1 MKKVWIGLLLLLG
14 SVLMCSARTT
24 DFTLLKDLQE
34 KYATQLL
41 SNCALNSTFL
51 RPFSAPLRNKY
62 YKDETDFY
70 LKEQRTD
77 DLNQLLYSLEEYLKK
92 LPPAKKEQVLQQI
105 DSWCFFWITVQ
116 HSSARAEISSEFLL
130 EDILYEI
137 VPFKK
142 LIGKYFKI
150 PAQTPS
156 SLSSTQMDLAMNDI
170 YSYYAMQ
177 PVKSQQKILNN
188 YFMLLGKYK
197 N

>member
-92 LPPAKKEQVLQQI
+92 TAASEE
-105 DSWCFFWITVQ
+105 
-116 HSSARAEISSEFLL
+116 RAGI
-130 EDILYEI
+130 
-137 VPFKK
+137 
-142 LIGKYFKI
+142 
-150 PAQTPS
+150 A
-156 SLSSTQMDLAMNDI
+156 ANR
-170 YSYYAMQ
+170 
-177 PVKSQQKILNN
+177 
-188 YFMLLGKYK
+188 
-197 N
+197 